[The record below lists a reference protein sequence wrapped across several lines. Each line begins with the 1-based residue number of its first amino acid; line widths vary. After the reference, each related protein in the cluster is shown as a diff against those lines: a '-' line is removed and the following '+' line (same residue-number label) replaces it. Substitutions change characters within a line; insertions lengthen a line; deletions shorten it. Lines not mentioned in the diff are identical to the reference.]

1 MAIKKEGRFTSDSL
15 AFEFHSYTQRQSRAI
30 RQFHKNYEFITPL
43 EGNCVCTVNEHRYRL
58 SVGECILLFPFQPHE
73 LVLAPDASA
82 QRIIFNDHLI
92 LTVAQSVE
100 GMIPRDPV
108 FRPKEEVLAFGLKM
122 LFDTFGENSLPISR
136 IAPFEDRM
144 RIKGLLYML
153 LGDFLASTTL
163 ITAPKVDMAAMD
175 VALYIAENFQNNI
188 SLKEIAAEKGYN
200 YQYLSRTFNRHM
212 HMNFKKMLNFYRIH
226 QAFAMLQDTD
236 LPISRIAFECGFKS
250 IRSFNQVC
258 HDVFD
263 KKPTEIRN
271 MRRI

>member
-1 MAIKKEGRFTSDSL
+1 MAIKKEGRFTSDNL

-30 RQFHKNYEFITPL
+30 RQFHKNYELITPL
-43 EGNCVCTVNEHRYRL
+43 EGNCVCTVNERRYRL
-58 SVGECILLFPFQPHE
+58 SPGECILLFPFQPHE

-108 FRPKEEVLAFGLKM
+108 FRPTEEVLAFGLKM
-122 LFDTFGENSLPISR
+122 L
-136 IAPFEDRM
+136 FEDRM

-175 VALYIAENFQNNI
+175 VALYIVENFQNNI
-188 SLKEIAAEKGYN
+188 SLKDIAKEKGYN

-226 QAFAMLQDTD
+226 QAFTMLQDTD

>member
-1 MAIKKEGRFTSDSL
+1 MASKKEGRFTSDNL

-30 RQFHKNYEFITPL
+30 RQFHKNYELITPI

-58 SVGECILLFPFQPHE
+58 SVGECILLFPFQAHE
-73 LVLAPDASA
+73 LELAPNASV

-108 FRPKEEVLAFGLKM
+108 FRPKKEVLDFGLKM

-212 HMNFKKMLNFYRIH
+212 HMNFKRMLNFYRIH

>member
-1 MAIKKEGRFTSDSL
+1 MAIKKEGRFTSDNL

-30 RQFHKNYEFITPL
+30 RQFHKNYELITPL
-43 EGNCVCTVNEHRYRL
+43 EGKCVCTVNEHRYRL

-108 FRPKEEVLAFGLKM
+108 FRPKEEVLDFGLKM

>member
-1 MAIKKEGRFTSDSL
+1 MIRKEEHFTSDNLS
-15 AFEFHSYTQRQSRAI
+15 FEFHSYTQRKSGAL

-43 EGNCVCTVNEHRYRL
+43 EGKCVCTVNEHRYEL
-58 SVGECILLFPFQPHE
+58 SVGECILLFPFQVHE
-73 LVLAPDASA
+73 LELDRNASA

-100 GMIPRDPV
+100 GMIAKNPV
-108 FRPKEEVLAFGLKM
+108 FRPNESVLDFGLKM
-122 LFDTFGENSLPISR
+122 IFDTFGEDSGPISR
-136 IAPFEDRM
+136 ITPFENRM

-153 LGDFLASTTL
+153 AGDFLASTTL
-163 ITAPKVDMAAMD
+163 ITAPKTDIAAMD
-175 VALYIAENFQNNI
+175 IALYIAENFKNNI
-188 SLKEIAAEKGYN
+188 SLKDIAKEKGYN
-200 YQYLSRTFNRHM
+200 YQYLSRTFNRYM
-212 HMNFKKMLNFYRIH
+212 NMNFKKMLNFYRIH

-258 HDVFD
+258 RDVFD
-263 KKPTEIRN
+263 KKPTELRS

>member
-1 MAIKKEGRFTSDSL
+1 
-15 AFEFHSYTQRQSRAI
+15 
-30 RQFHKNYEFITPL
+30 
-43 EGNCVCTVNEHRYRL
+43 
-58 SVGECILLFPFQPHE
+58 LFPFQPHE

-188 SLKEIAAEKGYN
+188 SLKDIAKEKGYN

-250 IRSFNQVC
+250 VAYFSITFKKYIGINPSSVRSVNQ
-258 HDVFD
+258 
-263 KKPTEIRN
+263 KKQR
-271 MRRI
+271 

>member
-1 MAIKKEGRFTSDSL
+1 MAIKKEGRFTSDNL

-30 RQFHKNYEFITPL
+30 RQFHKNYELITPL
-43 EGNCVCTVNEHRYRL
+43 EGKCVCTVNEHRYRL
-58 SVGECILLFPFQPHE
+58 SPGECILLFPFQPHE
-73 LVLAPDASA
+73 LALAPDASA

>member
-1 MAIKKEGRFTSDSL
+1 MASKKEGRFTSDNL

-30 RQFHKNYEFITPL
+30 RQFHKNYELITPL

-58 SVGECILLFPFQPHE
+58 SPGECILLFPFQPHE

-188 SLKEIAAEKGYN
+188 SLKDIAKEKGYN

-212 HMNFKKMLNFYRIH
+212 HVNFKKMLNFYRIH